1 MALKRKPF
9 DPSRVKP
16 PVGEELFAAAD
27 TDAPISVSALTA
39 MVQRAL
45 SKLPPKFAVAG
56 EISNCTRSPNGH
68 IYFTLKDEAACVDC
82 VMWRSDAARLKFDPA
97 DGLAVVAVGRIDLYA
112 PRGRYQLYVSRLLPA
127 GRGELE
133 LAFRQLYEK
142 LSKLGWFEPDR
153 KRPIPRVPRT
163 IGLVTSRTGAAI
175 RDILR
180 TLSIRW
186 PIARVIVADARV
198 QGEGSAESVAAAIGR
213 VNRHADALGG
223 VDVLIVARGG
233 GSLEDLW
240 SFNTEI
246 VARAILDSRIPV
258 VAGIGHEVDT
268 TIADLVADLRA
279 ATPTAAAQAVVPDQ
293 REILSQLDS
302 ATSLLFDAVRRK
314 LVQSSQQLD
323 ELSARLAS
331 SQRDQFT
338 RFARVLADLGGRLAT
353 QHPRARLAH
362 QLRRIESLA
371 GRMRW
376 ALGQISGRL
385 DRGLSE
391 LAWRL
396 RQNPPSALAKQAG
409 QRLAVAADRLRQ
421 TSDRLTAARSQRL
434 DVLGRQLAAFDPRAV
449 LRRGYSMTTIKA
461 TGELLT
467 AADHVHAGDRLV
479 SELATG
485 QVESDVVAGD
495 CHLFRPFEKGDCP
508 PRRDAPTKGTV
519 PISAKGRRNGD
530 SPPQPTLF
538 GDGASNGQ
546 EDKG

>member
-1 MALKRKPF
+1 
-9 DPSRVKP
+9 
-16 PVGEELFAAAD
+16 
-27 TDAPISVSALTA
+27 
-39 MVQRAL
+39 MVQRVLA
-45 SKLPPKFAVAG
+45 KLPPKLAVAG

-82 VMWRSDAARLKFDPA
+82 VMWRSDAARLKFNPT

-133 LAFRQLYEK
+133 LAFRQLYEE
-142 LSKLGWFEPDR
+142 LSKLGWFQADR

-213 VNRHADALGG
+213 VNRCADALGG
-223 VDVLIVARGG
+223 IDVLIVARGG

-293 REILSQLDS
+293 LEILAQLAS
-302 ATSLLFDAVRRK
+302 ASSLLCGAVQRK
-314 LVQSSQQLD
+314 VAQSSQQVD
-323 ELSARLAS
+323 ELSARLS
-331 SQRDQFT
+331 SQLHEQFSQ
-338 RFARVLADLGGRLAT
+338 FARVLGDLGGRLAA

-376 ALGQISGRL
+376 ALGQISSRL
-385 DRGLSE
+385 DRALSE

-396 RQNPPSALAKQAG
+396 RQHRPSVLAQQARE
-409 QRLAVAADRLRQ
+409 RLAGVKNRLGQSADRLV
-421 TSDRLTAARSQRL
+421 AVRSQRL

-449 LRRGYSMTTIKA
+449 LRRGYSMTTIQS

-467 AADHVHAGDRLV
+467 AADQVRAGERLI
-479 SELATG
+479 SELAAG
-485 QVESDVVAGD
+485 RIESDVVAGD
-495 CHLFRPFEKGDCP
+495 CP
-508 PRRDAPTKGTV
+508 PRRRT
-519 PISAKGRRNGD
+519 RRHSSSD
-530 SPPQPTLF
+530 QPTLF
-538 GDGASNGQ
+538 CDGASDGQ